1 MTSIDKKELI
11 TAIPYRKKNG
21 PILRYPQLINYNP
34 YLDGARCNCI
44 QPQKYL
50 FASNSADDVLP
61 YNERIS
67 QIILTSLGGRIHYG
81 NFYLGKPLITNYLGR
96 FEGQPGGGGAPI
108 RNRF

>member
-1 MTSIDKKELI
+1 MAGII
-11 TAIPYRKKNG
+11 HKKNG
-21 PILRYPQLINYNP
+21 PLLRYPQLVNYNP

-50 FASNSADDVLP
+50 FASQSSDNVLP

-67 QIILTSLGGRIHYG
+67 QIITTSLGGRIHYG
-81 NFYLGKPLITNYLGR
+81 NFYLGQPLVTNYLGR